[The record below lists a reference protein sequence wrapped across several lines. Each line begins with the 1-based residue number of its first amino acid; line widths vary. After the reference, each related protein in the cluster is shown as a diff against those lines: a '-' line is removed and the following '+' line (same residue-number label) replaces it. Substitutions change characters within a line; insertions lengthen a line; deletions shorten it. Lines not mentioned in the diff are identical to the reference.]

1 MNRLLVCCAAS
12 LFALSLAIAPLARAQ
27 GMASADSMGS
37 MKGETPKTE
46 TPKSTTHKAH
56 AAAKKAAPKIDINS
70 ASKEDLQTLPGVGEA
85 TAEKIID
92 GRPYKTK
99 AELLSKKIVTRSV
112 YSKIRAKV
120 IAKQGEAAGS
130 K

>member
-1 MNRLLVCCAAS
+1 MNRLLVCCAAA
-12 LFALSLAIAPLARAQ
+12 LFALSLAIGPLARAQ
-27 GMASADSMGS
+27 GMASADSMGT
-37 MKGETPKTE
+37 MKSE

-56 AAAKKAAPKIDINS
+56 AVKAAPKIDINS
-70 ASKEDLQTLPGVGEA
+70 ASKEDLMKLPGVGEA

-99 AELLSKKIVTRSV
+99 AELLSKKLVTRSV
-112 YSKIRAKV
+112 YSKIRTKV